1 MTPIYVTYTHICLN
15 GERVRFAIECNNEY
29 ERETAMYDL
38 LSRVGVINIRVNR
51 SGRGLPKES
60 AKIFPFHEYIN
71 LSKTTNK

>member
-15 GERVRFAIECNNEY
+15 GERVRFAIECANEF
-29 ERETAMYDL
+29 EKAMAMYDL

-60 AKIFPFHEYIN
+60 AKIFPFYEYIN
-71 LSKTTNK
+71 ASKTTLK